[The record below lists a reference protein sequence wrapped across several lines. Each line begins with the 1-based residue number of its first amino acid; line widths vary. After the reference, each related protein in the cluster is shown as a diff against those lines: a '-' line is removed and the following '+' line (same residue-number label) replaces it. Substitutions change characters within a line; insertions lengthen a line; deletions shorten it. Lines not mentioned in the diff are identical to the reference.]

1 MTPMALALRH
11 GHVKCVEI
19 LLSTGSL
26 MSDPMMTWLSQ
37 QFNTGNAIW
46 YAYAPEM
53 IKLLL
58 VCPKFFLQESFYK
71 ETGIV
76 LYEAYIFVV
85 LL

>member
-1 MTPMALALRH
+1 MALALRH

-19 LLSTGSL
+19 LMSTGSL

-46 YAYAPEM
+46 YAYTPEM

-58 VCPKFFLQESFYK
+58 VCNFQVISQINQISPIIQSVHVPLMFTDWY
-71 ETGIV
+71 T
-76 LYEAYIFVV
+76 
-85 LL
+85 